1 MSKMRDEVLCFAHD
15 LNMPFDNNKAERD
28 LRMIKMQQK
37 VSGCFRSER
46 GAQIFC
52 AIRSYLSTTRKHG
65 LNLMDSIKSAFA
77 GKPVDFA
84 PE

>member
-1 MSKMRDEVLCFAHD
+1 MRDEVLCYVHD
-15 LNMPFDNNKAERD
+15 LNVSFDNNQAECD
-28 LRMIKMQQK
+28 LRMIQN

-46 GAQIFC
+46 GVQIFC
-52 AIRSYLSTTRKHG
+52 SIRSYLSITYKHG

-77 GKPVDFA
+77 GKLVNFV